1 MDWCDRP
8 GIRGLFLPTPGPYP
22 NPVLSPS
29 LRSKCTK
36 RFQESSVFIGAFLR
50 KNSHP
55 RQGTPRHVPGGALS
69 RSSGLPWIFLR
80 FPSLSPKEAWIIPF
94 VQACEANEF
103 PPNVRTFAN
112 RKCLPHKQQAFCFI
126 NKGGRA
132 NAQPPDCMILFPA
145 EVLRDL
151 HDMLRAEAKLL

>member
-1 MDWCDRP
+1 MHKKIPRKQRFYWRISSQKFTPPP
-8 GIRGLFLPTPGPYP
+8 GKSPALP
-22 NPVLSPS
+22 
-29 LRSKCTK
+29 R
-36 RFQESSVFIGAFLR
+36 R
-50 KNSHP
+50 
-55 RQGTPRHVPGGALS
+55 GAL
-69 RSSGLPWIFLR
+69 PIFR
-80 FPSLSPKEAWIIPF
+80 AAVDISAIPKPIPKEAGIIPF

-126 NKGGRA
+126 NKGDRA